1 MHRSMCGMRRSRLV
15 HARRRRSLSVLC
27 PTQRQPLLGLI
38 GHLAQLAPGYEPCSH
53 ATRSTATHRE
63 RGRRSG
69 TRVQARL
76 GSLRVS
82 VCALLYV
89 PQSTHIVSRRAQ
101 RDILRFAFSMWT
113 VVVAVALLSLV
124 LHEQRP
130 SWVNAIA
137 FGGAAR
143 EACLCSLPWDS
154 SSFVLALQRCRR
166 FCQSGAGV
174 WILFLMASS
183 TAIPATAS
191 VPSKTREDALISPA
205 MEYRA
210 TLSQVSMLQPT
221 EFTNSRRHLQQ
232 VAITDANK
240 TAAVAACLA
249 VDPVG
254 GNCPGT
260 VYGAMPSWDVSSV
273 TSMASSAWH
282 LHAHRLSRGMG

>member
-1 MHRSMCGMRRSRLV
+1 M
-15 HARRRRSLSVLC
+15 
-27 PTQRQPLLGLI
+27 
-38 GHLAQLAPGYEPCSH
+38 
-53 ATRSTATHRE
+53 
-63 RGRRSG
+63 
-69 TRVQARL
+69 
-76 GSLRVS
+76 
-82 VCALLYV
+82 
-89 PQSTHIVSRRAQ
+89 
-101 RDILRFAFSMWT
+101 
-113 VVVAVALLSLV
+113 LSLV

-154 SSFVLALQRCRR
+154 SSFVLQRCRR

-191 VPSKTREDALISPA
+191 VPSTTREDALISPS

-221 EFTNSRRHLQQ
+221 EFPNRHRHLQQ

-240 TAAVAACLA
+240 AAAVAACLA

-254 GNCPGT
+254 GNCSGT
-260 VYGAMPSWDVSSV
+260 VYGAMSSWDVSSV
-273 TSMASSAWH
+273 TSMLQSAWH